1 MPSQQ
6 HELIID
12 MFRSRPDMIP
22 PLLAALG
29 WQLPEF
35 DKIEN
40 LSGDLPILAPT
51 EYHADSVAVLHAAE
65 GPVLAV
71 VVEVQLRPDPDKRWS
86 WPVYVAAL
94 RARWKC
100 PTVLLVLCPDKRTA
114 RWAAKPIDFGY
125 GHPYAR
131 LVPLVLDPSAVPVV
145 TDLETANTLPE
156 LAVLSA
162 ASHHT
167 HPDNAKVFAA
177 ALAALDTFEEDRADL
192 YYDFILTRLPRAAR
206 SVWETLMTSTLR
218 NYEYQ
223 SDFARRYFAQGK
235 KRGEAEG
242 HKKGEAEGEVRALL
256 TVLDAR
262 GIPVSDEAR
271 DRITACTDT
280 DVLAEWVRRAV
291 TVASA
296 EELFAE

>member
-6 HELIID
+6 HELLID
-12 MFRSRPDMIP
+12 LFRTQPDMIP
-22 PLLAALG
+22 PLLTALG
-29 WQLPEF
+29 CQLPEF
-35 DKIEN
+35 DKVEN
-40 LSGDLPILAPT
+40 LPGDLPILAPT
-51 EYHADSVAVLHAAE
+51 EYHADSVAVLHAAD

-100 PTVLLVLCPDKRTA
+100 PTVLMVLCPDKRTA

-131 LVPLVLDPSAVPVV
+131 LGPLVLDPSAVPVV
-145 TDLETANTLPE
+145 TELDTAKELPE

-162 ASHHT
+162 VAHPA
-167 HPDNAKVFAA
+167 HPDNTKVFAA
-177 ALAALDTFEEDRADL
+177 ALAALRTFDGDRSKL
-192 YYDFILTRLPRAAR
+192 YYDFILKRLPRAAR
-206 SVWETLMTSTLR
+206 AVWETLMTATLH

-223 SDFARRYFAQGK
+223 SDFARRYYADGQM
-235 KRGEAEG
+235 
-242 HKKGEAEGEVRALL
+242 KGEAEGEVRALL
-256 TVLDAR
+256 TVLEAR
-262 GIPVSDEAR
+262 GIPVSDEVR
-271 DRITACTDT
+271 ERITECTDT
-280 DVLAEWVRRAV
+280 DLLAEWVRRAV
-291 TVASA
+291 TVATA